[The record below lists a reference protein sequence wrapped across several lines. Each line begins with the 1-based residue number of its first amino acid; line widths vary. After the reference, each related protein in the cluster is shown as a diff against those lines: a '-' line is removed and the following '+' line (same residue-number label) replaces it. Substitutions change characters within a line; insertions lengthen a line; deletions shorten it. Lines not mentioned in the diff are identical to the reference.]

1 MISAGV
7 PVPLDLFYGQKI
19 EKGWR
24 EGLHEQLDE
33 WLNTLEEGMEGKEG
47 KLDEIVGEIF
57 KMRQELT
64 GMIAESLV
72 EKLHS
77 QELEQTEMVCTKGCI
92 TGFLHIGFLKS
103 KVVFSTINPLLR
115 CNTL

>member
-24 EGLHEQLDE
+24 DGLHEQFDE

-64 GMIAESLV
+64 GIYVRVWMSLTLLLLLKRSN
-72 EKLHS
+72 ERS
-77 QELEQTEMVCTKGCI
+77 ERLE
-92 TGFLHIGFLKS
+92 
-103 KVVFSTINPLLR
+103 
-115 CNTL
+115 

>member
-1 MISAGV
+1 
-7 PVPLDLFYGQKI
+7 
-19 EKGWR
+19 
-24 EGLHEQLDE
+24 
-33 WLNTLEEGMEGKEG
+33 MEGKEG

-77 QELEQTEMVCTKGCI
+77 QELEQREMVCPKCGRVLTARDEVER
-92 TGFLHIGFLKS
+92 TVETMIGQVKLKRPYFWCKDCS
-103 KVVFSTINPLLR
+103 EGSYPLDEALNLSER
-115 CNTL
+115 KKQWDIQKAGAV